1 MKCALVIAGL
11 IGWFVGLNAN
21 AALISVNW
29 SADSTPDGLASG
41 TLGSLGVALVST
53 DGSVNG
59 GDTFAADWPNRAGTN
74 GVVGVAALAGAN
86 RNAIDWVA
94 GTKGFATITFSGG
107 TVKDP
112 ILLFDFT
119 DPGETFDFTDGLT
132 INLLDHSPAG
142 SVTVAAGNVVTVNNA
157 PTNGPN
163 DSFAIQLLGPFSA
176 ISFDTNLNLVSAQS
190 VGFTIAANVV
200 PEPST
205 FAIVGLALIG
215 LGLTWGRKFRAQR
228 YASLMTEE
236 PS

>member
-1 MKCALVIAGL
+1 MKRAWVIAGL
-11 IGWFVGLNAN
+11 IGSFIAFNAN

-29 SADSTPDGLASG
+29 AADSTPDGLASG
-41 TLGSLGVALVST
+41 TLGSLGVALMST
-53 DGSVNG
+53 DGGVNG

-74 GVVGVAALAGAN
+74 GVPGIAALAGAN

-94 GTKGFATITFSGG
+94 ATKGFATITFSGG

-119 DPGETFDFTDGLT
+119 DPGETFDFADGLT

-142 SVTVAAGNVVTVNNA
+142 SVTVAAGNVVTVTNA

-163 DSFAIQLLGPFSA
+163 DSFAIQLVGSFSG
-176 ISFDTNLNLVSAQS
+176 ISFDTNLNLLSSQS

-205 FAIVGLALIG
+205 FAMIGFALLG
-215 LGLTWGRKFRAQR
+215 LGLRLGSKCARSVAHRA
-228 YASLMTEE
+228 
-236 PS
+236 